1 MNKAIYAITLAVL
14 VSAFPRAENW
24 PQFRGLR
31 GGTAPDAP
39 SLPDTWSPTQNVVW
53 KLDVP
58 GYAWSSPVV
67 WGDHIFVTSAINTS
81 GEAPVRPSSDYLAG
95 SLGGRMTFREITG
108 PKDTHTWMVYDID
121 FKTGTIRWARQ
132 AHQGAPRQPRHQKN
146 SYASETPVTDG
157 ERVYAYFSSAGL
169 FAFDMKGT
177 PVWSKPMDTLKTR
190 TDWGGAASPVV
201 YNNRVYIVNDNE
213 EHSFIAA
220 FDAGTGKEVWRV
232 DRDESSNWSSP
243 FIWENAQRTEIIT
256 KGTKKIRSYSLD
268 GELLWEIS
276 GMATLDVPTPVAR
289 NGLLY
294 VESGYPTDQKK
305 PVYVIRPG
313 ASGDITPK
321 PDETSNQ
328 FVVWSNLSLGTYA
341 TSPLVYGDYYYTLF
355 DRGILT
361 CHDAKTG
368 KEVYG
373 RQRVAVDTTGFTAS
387 PWAYNGKIFA
397 LSEDGD
403 TYVIQAGP
411 EFKVLGKN
419 SLNELSLATP
429 AVANGSLIVR
439 TASKLYRLEK
449 Q

>member
-1 MNKAIYAITLAVL
+1 MKRAIYAIIIVL
-14 VSAFPRAENW
+14 GLSALPRAENW
-24 PQFRGLR
+24 PQFRGMQ
-31 GGTAPDAP
+31 GGVAADDPA
-39 SLPDTWSPTQNVVW
+39 LPDTWSPTQNIVW

-58 GYAWSSPVV
+58 GYAWSSPIV
-67 WGDHIFVTSAINTS
+67 WGDHIFITSAINTA
-81 GEAPVRPSSDYLAG
+81 GEAAMKASSDYLAG
-95 SLGGRMTFREITG
+95 SLGGRMTFREITA
-108 PKDTHTWMVYDID
+108 PKDVHRWMVYDID
-121 FKTGTIRWARQ
+121 FKTGRILWERQ
-132 AHQGAPRQPRHQKN
+132 VHQAAPTTPRHQKN

-169 FAFDMKGT
+169 FAVDMNGR
-177 PVWSKPMDTLKTR
+177 PVWSRQMDTFKTR
-190 TDWGGAASPVV
+190 TDWGSSASPVV
-201 YNNRVYIVNDNE
+201 YKDRVYIVNDNE
-213 EHSFIAA
+213 QRSFIAA
-220 FDAGTGKEVWRV
+220 FDARTGQEIWRV
-232 DRDESSNWSSP
+232 DRDEASNWASP

-256 KGTKKIRSYSLD
+256 KGTRKVRSYGLD
-268 GELLWEIS
+268 GKLLWEIS
-276 GMATLDVPTPVAR
+276 GMATLDVPTPFAR

-305 PVYVIRPG
+305 PVYAIRPG

-321 PDETSNQ
+321 ADETSNQ
-328 FVVWSNLSLGTYA
+328 FVVWSNPSLGTYA
-341 TSPLVYGDYYYTLF
+341 TSPLVYGDYYYTLL

-361 CHDAKTG
+361 CHDARTG

-373 RQRVAVDTTGFTAS
+373 RQRVAVDTTGFTAT

-419 SLNELSLATP
+419 SLNELALATP

-439 TASKLYRLEK
+439 TASKLYRIGK
-449 Q
+449 K